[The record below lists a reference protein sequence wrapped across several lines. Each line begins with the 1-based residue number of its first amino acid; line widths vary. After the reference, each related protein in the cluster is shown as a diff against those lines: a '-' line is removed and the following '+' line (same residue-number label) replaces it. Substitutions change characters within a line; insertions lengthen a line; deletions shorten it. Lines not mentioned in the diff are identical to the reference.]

1 MMYVLVHATAR
12 QRAIEGVRDA
22 PDGYVVTIKP
32 PTRNSS
38 QNAALH
44 ALIAEIAETCEHA
57 GRRWDT
63 ETWKRLLVAAW
74 CRVQN
79 QHVQIVPALDGFGV
93 DMVPRR
99 TSTLTKAECSDL
111 LEFVQA
117 WYATKG
123 NV

>member
-1 MMYVLVHATAR
+1 MYVLVHATAR

-57 GRRWDT
+57 GRRWDC

-74 CRVQN
+74 CRVHN
-79 QHVQIVPALDGFGV
+79 QHVHIVPALDGFGV

-117 WYATKG
+117 WYAEHG
-123 NV
+123 Q